1 MLAVRGIFKNGKFI
15 LNEKI
20 KVSKPIKVIVT
31 FLDDIKDTRKEVI
44 NLNQFSFLKSQKI
57 LRDYN
62 CSISDSVIAE
72 RKSQL

>member
-1 MLAVRGIFKNGKFI
+1 MLAVRGIFENGKLI

-31 FLDDIKDTRKEVI
+31 FLDDIKESRKEVI

-57 LRDYN
+57 LQDYN
-62 CSISDSVIAE
+62 GSISDSVIAE